1 MSVTTQIKAENA
13 KVVTPN
19 DNTKIAPTAGIYV
32 GGSGNVAVTL
42 VRMDDSENI
51 VLTDLA
57 AGIIHPLVVKRVWNT
72 GTTATD
78 IVAVY

>member
-1 MSVTTQIKAENA
+1 MSVTTQVKAENA
-13 KVVTPN
+13 KVVAPN
-19 DNTKIAPTAGIYV
+19 DGVNVAPTAGIYI

-42 VRMDDSENI
+42 VRMDDGDSI